1 MAIDTSRGRRSR
13 SLQILF
19 IFINLS
25 LTSPLIQAFARLGI
39 QPPRGV
45 LLYGPPG
52 CSKTMIA
59 QALATESGL
68 NFISVKV
75 CYYTI
80 LSLVFMNLHRVQN
93 YSVNGSEIQKEL
105 LDRYI
110 RTYYIE
116 LLLSISKL
124 SIGV

>member
-105 LDRYI
+105 LDRYV